1 MSARF
6 YEFGPFRVDTVNHVL
21 LRNGETIPLKPKVF
35 DTLLVLVENRTRVL
49 DKDELMSRLWPDTVV
64 EESNLTQ
71 NVYLLRKVLGEEPE
85 ADAYI
90 ETMPKRGYRFVASV
104 NEVDPASTNLIVEE
118 HSRSRLFIE
127 HEDDADVALKFAA
140 EAEQSIQAKALT
152 AGRWEKQASWW
163 KLGAI
168 ILGVCILGLGL
179 TIALSYFW
187 TKSKSTATA
196 RATSIRSIAVLP
208 FKPLGTDPSDDYL
221 GLGMADTLITR
232 LSRMNQIV
240 VRPTSA
246 VRKFTSPNQD
256 LMAAGRELKVDA
268 VLETTMQRDSDR
280 IKVNLR
286 LVRVS
291 DGSSLWSGK
300 VDERVD
306 DVFAVQDR
314 VSEKVARALLPQLSG
329 NDTNL
334 LAKHYTQNR
343 EAHDLYMRGIFQWYT
358 SATDPA
364 KKQQAIKFFNQAI
377 EKDPDFALAY
387 AALANTY
394 MDLSGDA
401 PPTETMPKAK
411 EAALKALQIDDTLAD
426 SHRSLGIV
434 KAYYDWD
441 WAGAEKEFKRAIELD
456 PNSLE
461 AHRAY
466 SLYLTATGRSVEA
479 LAETKRIE
487 GLGDLASAVGLLF
500 ALAGAREYDQLIAEG
515 RKMEPNDPY
524 VHFWTSAAY
533 GQKGMHEE
541 AITEAQKAAS
551 LSRGSTIMKAQLGY
565 TFAVAGRRDEAE
577 NILSE
582 LKALAAQRYVSPYD
596 IALIYVG
603 LGDKEQAFAWL
614 EKAYQEHARRLW
626 ALNVNP
632 SWDKLRSDPRFADL
646 LRRIGLS

>member
-6 YEFGPFRVDTVNHVL
+6 YEFGPFRMDTVNHV
-21 LRNGETIPLKPKVF
+21 
-35 DTLLVLVENRTRVL
+35 RTRVL

-479 LAETKRIE
+479 LAE
-487 GLGDLASAVGLLF
+487 

-603 LGDKEQAFAWL
+603 LGNKEQAFAWL
-614 EKAYQEHARRLW
+614 EKAYQERARRLW
-626 ALNVNP
+626 ALKVNP
-632 SWDKLRSDPRFADL
+632 SWDMLRSDPRFADL